1 MQPAT
6 STTTWRPTAVDTR
19 EAAARARDAADPLAP
34 FRKRFFVPPG
44 GIYLDGNSLGLLSRE
59 AEAEALR
66 ALQQW
71 KDLAIDGW
79 LAADP
84 PWFTLGEELGAL
96 TAPLLGAEP
105 ESVIVTGSTTV
116 NQHALLATF
125 YRPQGPRRKIVATA
139 LDFPSDIYAI
149 QSQLALHGGDPT
161 RDLVRVPSA
170 DGRTVDEDAIVAVL
184 TDEVALAILPAV
196 LYRSGQLLDMARLA
210 AAARARGV
218 LLGFDCAHS
227 AGAVPHQFDAWGV
240 DFAFWCS
247 YKYLN
252 AGPGATGGL
261 YVNRRHWRTAP
272 GLAGWWGSDKARQ
285 FDMHHEFAGAVSA
298 GAWQISTPPLLA
310 TAPLRGALRL
320 FHEAGLDALR
330 AKSLD
335 QTAYLTGL
343 LIATGLTESPY
354 DFVIGTPAAPER
366 RGGHLAVEHTD
377 AARISR
383 TLRARGIVPDFRA
396 PNVIRLAPVPLY
408 TTYHDIWQTV
418 QALREIIDTGEHLR
432 LAEGRELVA

>member
-1 MQPAT
+1 MNDNAAWT
-6 STTTWRPTAVDTR
+6 SAGVDTS
-19 EAAARARDAADPLAP
+19 ESAAQARDAADPLAH
-34 FRKRFFVPPG
+34 FRAHFYVPPG
-44 GIYLDGNSLGLLSRE
+44 VIYLDGNSLGLLCRE
-59 AEAEALR
+59 AEEETLR

-105 ESVIVTGSTTV
+105 ESVVITGSTTV

-125 YRPQGPRRKIVATA
+125 YRPYGACRKILATE

-149 QSQLALHGGDPT
+149 QSQIVLHGGDPVE
-161 RDLVRVPSA
+161 DLVRVPSR
-170 DGRTVDEDAIVAVL
+170 DGRTINEDDIIAAL
-184 TDEVALAILPAV
+184 NDDVALAILPAV
-196 LYRSGQLLDMARLA
+196 LYRSGQLLDMERLA
-210 AAARARGV
+210 AVARERGI

-227 AGAVPHQFDAWGV
+227 AGAVPHQFDAWRV

-261 YVNRRHWRTAP
+261 YVNRKHWKNGP
-272 GLAGWWGSDKARQ
+272 GLAGWWGHQKDRQ
-285 FDMHHEFAGAVSA
+285 FDMRHEFEGAESA

-310 TAPLRGALRL
+310 TAPLRGALRV
-320 FHEAGLDALR
+320 FHEAGLEAIR
-330 AKSLD
+330 AKSLA
-335 QTAYLTGL
+335 QTAYLANM
-343 LIATGLTESPY
+343 LIATGLTEPPY
-354 DFVIGTPAAPER
+354 AFSIGTPSAPEQ
-366 RGGHLAVEHTD
+366 RGGHLAVEHQE
-377 AARISR
+377 ASRISR

-408 TTYHDIWQTV
+408 TTYHELWQTV
-418 QALREIIDTGEHLR
+418 QALREMIDLGAHLQ
-432 LAEGRELVA
+432 LAEGRDLVA